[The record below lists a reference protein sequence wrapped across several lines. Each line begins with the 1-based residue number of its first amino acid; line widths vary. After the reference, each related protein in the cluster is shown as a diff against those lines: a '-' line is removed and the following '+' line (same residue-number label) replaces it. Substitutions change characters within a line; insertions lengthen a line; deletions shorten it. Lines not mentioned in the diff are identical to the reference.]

1 MNHILSILG
10 FLLLVVQPIA
20 SLYLIK
26 ETNCVIIYLRFMVY
40 VPLYLWCII
49 HKLLIYKQALHHA
62 VIYLGI
68 GATIFGYLFLF
79 IYSFYFS
86 LSYTIKIIYLIFLFL
101 FFTLFHFIGK
111 GAGSL
116 WCLFVNSIIIYF
128 LIQILVI
135 QPFNQVL
142 ETTPA

>member
-10 FLLLVVQPIA
+10 FLLLVVQPFA

-26 ETNCVIIYLRFMVY
+26 ETKLRNNLLTFYSICSFVFVVY
-40 VPLYLWCII
+40 NTQTTYIQTSITPRGHLPWNWSYYIWLPV
-49 HKLLIYKQALHHA
+49 
-62 VIYLGI
+62 
-68 GATIFGYLFLF
+68 
-79 IYSFYFS
+79 SFYFS

-116 WCLFVNSIIIYF
+116 WCLFVNSMIIYF
-128 LIQILVI
+128 
-135 QPFNQVL
+135 
-142 ETTPA
+142 